1 MNKYRTYSLGAWYYC
16 HASSIKHATYL
27 LRRQCCLKVGRW
39 KFDFIEKFNENKWTR
54 RVKCQQNLD

>member
-39 KFDFIEKFNENKWTR
+39 KFDFIEFLNENKWT
-54 RVKCQQNLD
+54 KKTN